1 MDEIE
6 EKLGKLLKDPA
17 AMDSIAKMA
26 QQLIGSSE
34 DGAESPAS
42 SVAGRD
48 SGLGISPAMLRVLG
62 KLKEEPNGN
71 RHQLL
76 LAMEPYLKQERRQK
90 LKRAIKLARL
100 ARLARLAMTELGGE
114 ELGL

>member
-1 MDEIE
+1 MDEME
-6 EKLGKLLKDPA
+6 EKLGKLLNDPA

-26 QQLIGSSE
+26 QQLMGGSGGE
-34 DGAESPAS
+34 TKNPAPL
-42 SVAGRD
+42 APGGEP
-48 SGLGISPAMLRVLG
+48 GLGISPALLRVLG
-62 KLKEEPNGN
+62 KLKEEPDGN

-90 LKRAIKLARL
+90 LERAIKLARL